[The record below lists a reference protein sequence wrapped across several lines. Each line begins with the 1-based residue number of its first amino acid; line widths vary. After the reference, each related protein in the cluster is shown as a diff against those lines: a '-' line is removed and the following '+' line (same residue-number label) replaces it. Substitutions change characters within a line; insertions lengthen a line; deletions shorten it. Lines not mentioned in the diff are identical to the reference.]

1 MQKVIAVIKAAC
13 SSKHIPILFNSF
25 GGEMYVAGGTSLKG
39 SRSVVSKKCKQEIQ
53 NRVHE
58 RVSISGLENT
68 GWKNM
73 EIGEELVQI

>member
-1 MQKVIAVIKAAC
+1 
-13 SSKHIPILFNSF
+13 
-25 GGEMYVAGGTSLKG
+25 MYVAGGTSLKG

-68 GWKNM
+68 GRKNM

>member
-1 MQKVIAVIKAAC
+1 
-13 SSKHIPILFNSF
+13 
-25 GGEMYVAGGTSLKG
+25 MYVAGGTLLEG